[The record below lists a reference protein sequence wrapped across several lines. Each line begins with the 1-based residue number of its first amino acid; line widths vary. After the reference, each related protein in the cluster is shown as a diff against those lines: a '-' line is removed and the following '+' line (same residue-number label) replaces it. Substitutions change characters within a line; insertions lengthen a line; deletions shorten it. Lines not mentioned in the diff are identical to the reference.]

1 MIYTAG
7 NLGGHHNDAPNF
19 YPEMDSAW
27 VGIRP
32 VQRLFGQPNAISQVT
47 YPPVYKDYR
56 LGPSNE
62 GKLFLILINEAHKL
76 EFGEESSQAKSDAVG
91 ALASPQMTILG
102 LSKTIGPVSGEL
114 PDDMTKPLSV
124 ESKLAKIKSGTFTPN
139 DFFKDAT
146 ILGGISLSE
155 ILDEVTTLTSPA
167 YQKCCRESLPI
178 RPNSTLHSN
187 GKRRSKIVTYYHSS
201 FLMQT
206 KSNLQYLKWIATS
219 RLR

>member
-1 MIYTAG
+1 
-7 NLGGHHNDAPNF
+7 
-19 YPEMDSAW
+19 PEMESAR

-47 YPPVYKDYR
+47 YPPVYKDNG

-102 LSKTIGPVSGEL
+102 LSKTIGPVSGEI
-114 PDDMTKPLSV
+114 PSDMTIPDNV
-124 ESKLAKIKSGTFTPN
+124 ESKLKSIKSGTFAPN
-139 DFFKDAT
+139 EFFKDAT

-155 ILDEVTTLTSPA
+155 ILDVVTSLTSPA
-167 YQKCCRESLPI
+167 VPKMLSRESAD
-178 RPNSTLHSN
+178 
-187 GKRRSKIVTYYHSS
+187 K
-201 FLMQT
+201 
-206 KSNLQYLKWIATS
+206 
-219 RLR
+219 